1 MSFNNW
7 YIISADFFLI
17 YIMNRV
23 LVVVFYKCSLILED
37 RLEKHTQKSV
47 DWRNRVK
54 QMGELGEMG
63 KRMQGI
69 LQ

>member
-1 MSFNNW
+1 
-7 YIISADFFLI
+7 
-17 YIMNRV
+17 MNRV
-23 LVVVFYKCSLILED
+23 LEVVFYKCSLILED
-37 RLEKHTQKSV
+37 RLEKHRKKSV
-47 DWRNRVK
+47 DWGNRVK